1 MMKLSELRELNLDE
15 LKVRLSEA
23 EEELA
28 NFRFQLGSGQ
38 LDSPIR
44 VRLSRRQVARIQ
56 TVIRAQELSANT
68 KAEE

>member
-1 MMKLSELRELNLDE
+1 MMKLSELRELSLDE
-15 LKVRLSEA
+15 LHVRLSET

-28 NFRFQLGSGQ
+28 NFRFQLGSAQ

-44 VRLSRRQVARIQ
+44 VRLTRRQVARIQ
-56 TVIRAQELSANT
+56 TVIRAKELSANT